1 MQVLCLGRAGEV
13 LAASIDDE
21 GVDFRHVGVERKS
34 LPRKEFIGKYREP
47 ISKKFLSAILPF
59 WKPVSVEGHVKK
71 LSLFE
76 GLGPSLTILAPRNG
90 NAKMANQKRKK
101 VF

>member
-1 MQVLCLGRAGEV
+1 MNSHCRFHFTRPKIRLLE
-13 LAASIDDE
+13 SISE
-21 GVDFRHVGVERKS
+21 
-34 LPRKEFIGKYREP
+34 
-47 ISKKFLSAILPF
+47 KFLSAILPF
-59 WKPVSVEGHVKK
+59 WKPVSVEGRVKK

-76 GLGPSLTILAPRNG
+76 GLGPSLTILALRNG

>member
-1 MQVLCLGRAGEV
+1 LNSFDWLNWF
-13 LAASIDDE
+13 ASDHQPIE
-21 GVDFRHVGVERKS
+21 PIKPIK
-34 LPRKEFIGKYREP
+34 LEP
-47 ISKKFLSAILPF
+47 ISKNFLSAILPF
-59 WKPVSVEGHVKK
+59 WKPVSVEGRVKK

>member
-1 MQVLCLGRAGEV
+1 MIIQ
-13 LAASIDDE
+13 LAVPE
-21 GVDFRHVGVERKS
+21 Y
-34 LPRKEFIGKYREP
+34 LEP

-59 WKPVSVEGHVKK
+59 WKTVSVEGCAKK

-76 GLGPSLTILAPRNG
+76 GVGPSLTILAQRNG